1 MSFHVTLRPCI
12 GRIGNERAVSFA
24 TSKIV
29 RQAVREPQEKRPV
42 ARFRFDWSSGEGRA
56 GGRTIRWIQGR
67 LLSETMFHARGGGLT
82 YKRTYTTPVTWH
94 GRHDAR
100 SP

>member
-42 ARFRFDWSSGEGRA
+42 ARSGSIGQAGKVGPAAGPSAGFRAVCSV
-56 GGRTIRWIQGR
+56 
-67 LLSETMFHARGGGLT
+67 
-82 YKRTYTTPVTWH
+82 KRCFTPAEAV
-94 GRHDAR
+94 
-100 SP
+100 